1 MLNYYYFKTGDYEIQ
16 IEQLSH
22 PFIVLIFLFIEKD
35 QKLKMFF
42 FLSFILLFKE
52 NQAIVWGSVG
62 FYYIFFKKRYSI
74 GLIIVIFG
82 IMFGLLTQLVLIP
95 YFNPNDIS
103 NHAGR
108 FGPLVNIQAKIIF
121 IYEGLK
127 NISFLPLFSIVYYPH
142 IFLLTV

>member
-1 MLNYYYFKTGDYEIQ
+1 MNLKIFHHFQEQSLFHRLLYKQLFQLFYHFLTLILLIKYSYIVYNSKTDLRSCIVPLMFLFNYYYFKTLDYEIK

-52 NQAIVWGSVG
+52 NQAIVWVSVG
-62 FYYIFFKKRYSI
+62 FYYIFFKKRHSL

-82 IMFGLLTQLVLIP
+82 I
-95 YFNPNDIS
+95 
-103 NHAGR
+103 
-108 FGPLVNIQAKIIF
+108 IF
-121 IYEGLK
+121 
-127 NISFLPLFSIVYYPH
+127 
-142 IFLLTV
+142 